1 MANFRLTRRQYL
13 KLGLSAGVG
22 TGLGEHSLIFS
33 PYEVAAQTTSFG
45 LPFQGSPGPAT
56 WFVRQWYGNTRWAYR
71 QRRALYG
78 QGQGF
83 HFGVDF
89 FAPCG
94 TSIVAIGDGTV
105 IAIDGPYGA
114 APHNLLIRHPNG
126 WVSLYGHLLNRSS
139 LRVGQTVRQGDVVAQ
154 SGAPTGADCDTH
166 PHLHLEIRDSSLGGA
181 TNPVNLIETDWYNLT
196 LGADN
201 EGLQFQLDLTQPDR
215 WQTIYDQPP
224 VRFGGSLFNDYGRTA
239 P

>member
-22 TGLGEHSLIFS
+22 LSVGGPVIFS
-33 PYEVAAQTTSFG
+33 PIEANAQATSFG
-45 LPFQGSPGPAT
+45 LPLQGSPGPAS

-71 QRRALYG
+71 QRRALYS

-94 TSIVAIGDGTV
+94 TPLVAIGNGTV
-105 IAIDGPYGA
+105 IAVDGPYGA

-126 WVSLYGHLLNRSS
+126 WVSLYGHLLTRSPMDS
-139 LRVGQTVRQGDVVAQ
+139 GKAVRQGEVIAQ

-181 TNPVNLIETDWYNLT
+181 TNPVKLIDVDWYNLT

-201 EGLQFQLDLTQPDR
+201 EGLQFQLDLNQPDR
-215 WQTIYDQPP
+215 WQTIHDQPN
-224 VRFGGSLFNDYGRTA
+224 VHFGGGLFNDYSRTA

>member
-22 TGLGEHSLIFS
+22 MGLGEHSLIFS
-33 PYEVAAQTTSFG
+33 SYEAAAQTTSFG

-126 WVSLYGHLLNRSS
+126 WVSLYGHLLSRSS

-181 TNPVNLIETDWYNLT
+181 TNPVNLIEADWYNLT

-215 WQTIYDQPP
+215 WQTIYDQPT